1 MHFWVFGNEIIKKSN
16 FLNFKIAVKM
26 TKLANKNFYER
37 EVYIYKKL
45 KGLKGVPKIINFGKY
60 E

>member
-1 MHFWVFGNEIIKKSN
+1 VLGNEIIKKSN